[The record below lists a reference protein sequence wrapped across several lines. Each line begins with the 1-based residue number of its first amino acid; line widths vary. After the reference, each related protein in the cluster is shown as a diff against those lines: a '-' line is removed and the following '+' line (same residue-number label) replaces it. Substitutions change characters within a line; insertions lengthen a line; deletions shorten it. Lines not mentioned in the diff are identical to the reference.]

1 MAEGLLRV
9 ALKDEAGV
17 RVVSAGVAAMSGQP
31 ASRETQQV
39 LNKMG
44 ASLKGFKSQQVHGQ
58 LLKQADLI
66 IAMTSSHADV
76 VKRHFSAYTGSV
88 SLLCDYVA
96 AEEGLAGADIPDPIG
111 MGMDAYEEVA
121 EVMELAMPGI
131 LNAINQP

>member
-1 MAEGLLRV
+1 MKASLQ
-9 ALKDEAGV
+9 DEGV

-39 LNKMG
+39 LSNKG
-44 ASLKGFKSQQVHGQ
+44 ASLKGFKSQQVDER

-76 VKRHFSAYTGSV
+76 VKRYFSDYAGAV
-88 SLLCDYVA
+88 NLLCDYVA
-96 AEEGLAGADIPDPIG
+96 PEEGLAGADIPDPIG

-121 EVMELAMPGI
+121 EVMELALPGI
-131 LNAINQP
+131 LDAVNQP